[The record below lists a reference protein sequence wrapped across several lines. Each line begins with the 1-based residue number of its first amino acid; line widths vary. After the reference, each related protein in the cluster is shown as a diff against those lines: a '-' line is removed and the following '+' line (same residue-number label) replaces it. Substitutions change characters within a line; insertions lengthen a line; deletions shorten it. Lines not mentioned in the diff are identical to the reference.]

1 MAELLL
7 ELMNRPDDGF
17 GRMVLVNEKMAEGN
31 SVKGQAGRQKYLD
44 FRFVFE
50 TADCDLLSDPDFII
64 PNIRLSR
71 LWETGS

>member
-31 SVKGQAGRQKYLD
+31 SVKG
-44 FRFVFE
+44 
-50 TADCDLLSDPDFII
+50 
-64 PNIRLSR
+64 
-71 LWETGS
+71 